1 MSNNI
6 YIELLKKIKNE
17 FNLRFIDNKKI
28 EKLNQLL
35 FDRKATYQEANELA
49 VEVGKILKNVF
60 GENITE
66 NILEDGVLTEEIA
79 NILIRPNMMRNYDIV
94 STYST
99 DVQQLLNRQSDI
111 GLKAMKPPINKDRI
125 DGIVKKIAEKEF
137 NDTKWLLGETIINF
151 TQSVVDDTIKHNTE
165 LQYKSGLR
173 PKIKRKEFGKCCDW
187 CRQVVGEYEYPD
199 VPDNV
204 YKRHRYCR
212 CTVEY
217 LPGNGKAQDV
227 WSKKW
232 KNIGESDK
240 IKERIKLNK
249 ESVSGR
255 YPETLANVKRGKK
268 MSFEEANS
276 GRPNPKFEE
285 DDIYKI
291 NCQTCVVAFE
301 ARSRGYDVQAKG
313 NFAGSVSE
321 MLSRATNKAWID
333 PKTGKYPEYIQ
344 LGFDSKINTPA
355 KYVEYLE
362 ETLKENTRY
371 TMQFGWKGRGNSG
384 HIVNIFKGKD
394 GLKIYDPQTGESTS
408 DIKEYLERVE
418 FTKTIQYIGKINVA
432 PKLLEVENYNFNVG
446 VVNKILEKAGG

>member
-6 YIELLKKIKNE
+6 YLELLKKIKNE

-66 NILEDGVLTEEIA
+66 NILENGVLTEEIA

-137 NDTKWLLGETIINF
+137 NDTKWLLGEPIINF
-151 TQSVVDDTIKHNTE
+151 TQSVVDDTIRHNTE
-165 LQYKSGLR
+165 LQYKSGLK

-240 IKERIKLNK
+240 IKERIKLSNQRKDYQFADDKIEKQLLK
-249 ESVSGR
+249 ESDKNWKKLLGSEQNTMYEYSGSAYDIINKYLRGVTTEEDAEDIEYYQVKRKIKEIDRVLSRNKLGQDLVLYRGVSSEEFT
-255 YPETLANVKRGKK
+255 YWLNANVI
-268 MSFEEANS
+268 
-276 GRPNPKFEE
+276 
-285 DDIYKI
+285 DTYK
-291 NCQTCVVAFE
+291 
-301 ARSRGYDVQAKG
+301 
-313 NFAGSVSE
+313 
-321 MLSRATNKAWID
+321 
-333 PKTGKYPEYIQ
+333 
-344 LGFDSKINTPA
+344 
-355 KYVEYLE
+355 
-362 ETLKENTRY
+362 
-371 TMQFGWKGRGNSG
+371 
-384 HIVNIFKGKD
+384 
-394 GLKIYDPQTGESTS
+394 STS
-408 DIKEYLERVE
+408 ISEKTFDYFGDGHRIVIHAPKN
-418 FTKTIQYIGKINVA
+418 TKGFYIGNHS
-432 PKLLEVENYNFNVG
+432 NY
-446 VVNKILEKAGG
+446 KSEKEFLIHRG